1 MEELKKILLNRENQL
16 VIKINESEHRKE
28 DIEDEIE
35 KLKSEL
41 EKERDFLTV
50 NVNVL
55 KELNTIR
62 GIVDELEEW
71 RSWKA
76 NTTLRFRQKSDGVCK

>member
-28 DIEDEIE
+28 DIEGEIE

-62 GIVDELEEW
+62 GIVDELEE
-71 RSWKA
+71 
-76 NTTLRFRQKSDGVCK
+76 

>member
-28 DIEDEIE
+28 DLEDEIE

-41 EKERDFLTV
+41 EKERDFWTV

-62 GIVDELEEW
+62 GFVDDLEE
-71 RSWKA
+71 
-76 NTTLRFRQKSDGVCK
+76 

>member
-62 GIVDELEEW
+62 GIVDEIEE
-71 RSWKA
+71 
-76 NTTLRFRQKSDGVCK
+76 

>member
-62 GIVDELEEW
+62 GIVDELEE
-71 RSWKA
+71 
-76 NTTLRFRQKSDGVCK
+76 

>member
-1 MEELKKILLNRENQL
+1 MEELKKILLDRENQL

-28 DIEDEIE
+28 DLEDEIE

-41 EKERDFLTV
+41 EKERDLWTV

-62 GIVDELEEW
+62 GIVDELE
-71 RSWKA
+71 
-76 NTTLRFRQKSDGVCK
+76 V